1 MRGAFHRL
9 QKQKAS
15 VSSARGQCFGG
26 GCCHEK
32 KPAGGV
38 KHETKRLG
46 LHATALRPSTPDT
59 RRKSRCAPLVRPVFV
74 CLLTVRTQLVAAFFE

>member
-15 VSSARGQCFGG
+15 VSSARGQCFVGG
-26 GCCHEK
+26 GG
-32 KPAGGV
+32 GGV

-59 RRKSRCAPLVRPVFV
+59 RRKSRCAPVVRPVFV
-74 CLLTVRTQLVAAFFE
+74 CLLTVRVLVAAFFE